1 MIRNGWRGGAVG
13 LALTLGVALAIP
25 AAADE
30 VLSKGEIE
38 RLIRQSGAEV
48 AVAFRT
54 LDHPAG
60 APPRL
65 ELLIQPDEV
74 FHAASTMKVPV
85 MIELFRQ
92 DRAGVLR
99 IGDQLPIRNEFRS
112 IVDGSRYSLGE
123 GDDSDAA
130 IYKRVGSTMPL
141 TDLCEAMITVSSNF
155 ATNLLIDTLDA
166 RHVQKTVRALGAD
179 GMTVLRG
186 VEDGKAFEKGLNNT
200 TTARA
205 LMVLMERIAR
215 FEAVDADASRQMLEI
230 LKRQRF
236 RDAIP
241 AGLPE
246 GTVVGHKTGQITR
259 IHHDAAI
266 VLAPQPYVLVVLVRG
281 LDDPKQSAALM
292 ASIARVLH
300 AEAQSACPDAFGWRP
315 GLQ

>member
-1 MIRNGWRGGAVG
+1 MRTRGVWRQAVVGAGVFG
-13 LALTLGVALAIP
+13 LALTGP

-30 VLSKGEIE
+30 ARSRAEVE
-38 RLIRQSGAEV
+38 RLIRESGAEV

-54 LDHPAG
+54 LDGPSG

-65 ELLIQPDEV
+65 ELLIQPDTV

-92 DRAGVLR
+92 DRAGTLR
-99 IGDQLPIRNEFRS
+99 VTDPLPIRNEFRS
-112 IVDGSRYSLGE
+112 IVDGSPYSLST
-123 GDDSDAA
+123 GDDSDAD
-130 IYKRVGSTMPL
+130 IYKRIGATMPL
-141 TDLCEAMITVSSNF
+141 VDLCEAMITVSSNF
-155 ATNLLIDTLDA
+155 ATNLLIDVLDA
-166 RHVQKTVRALGAD
+166 RAVQKTVRALGAD

-186 VEDGKAFEKGLNNT
+186 VEDGKAFEQGLNNT

-205 LMVLMERIAR
+205 LMILMERIAR
-215 FEAVDADASRQMLEI
+215 LEAVDADASRQMLEI

-236 RDAIP
+236 REAIP
-241 AGLPE
+241 AGLPP

-281 LDDPKQSAALM
+281 IDEEKKSAALM

-300 AEAQSACPDAFGWRP
+300 AEAQQTR
-315 GLQ
+315 